1 MEARRAVAA
10 AALHDAT
17 IGPEPPSE
25 PHRAPGRHC
34 CTGAMI
40 PRSAGRRTGWAVGAG
55 FEARPRPRH
64 PANRPRPNGFTTSV
78 PQPGEVACVRRA
90 ETECPVARD
99 PGDLSLGHAHGSP
112 PSPGG
117 CPRHRQAARQRLL
130 PMTGNGPPATVYRGT
145 RRLAE
150 SAAVR
155 RARVRREPRPPTAP
169 ARPQEELG
177 VRSSARGIGIR
188 SSVVAPAPP
197 LPAIC
202 PPDPATSARSDARY
216 RPLPDT
222 PPHRVRRGC
231 PVVVVLED
239 GLAPAAAL
247 VTCRGHGAGGTGRHR
262 GRCRDVVRQR
272 ACGTRSRPA
281 ARWRRA

>member
-117 CPRHRQAARQRLL
+117 CPRHRHRRAPPSRQKSAPVPERSRDERLVAGTDIMDSSLERSAGSSPASAANDRKRATGHGVPRDEATSGVGRGQARTGSERTSPTDGARSASGGIGGPVQRQR
-130 PMTGNGPPATVYRGT
+130 N
-145 RRLAE
+145 
-150 SAAVR
+150 
-155 RARVRREPRPPTAP
+155 
-169 ARPQEELG
+169 
-177 VRSSARGIGIR
+177 
-188 SSVVAPAPP
+188 
-197 LPAIC
+197 
-202 PPDPATSARSDARY
+202 
-216 RPLPDT
+216 
-222 PPHRVRRGC
+222 
-231 PVVVVLED
+231 
-239 GLAPAAAL
+239 
-247 VTCRGHGAGGTGRHR
+247 RHQ
-262 GRCRDVVRQR
+262 V
-272 ACGTRSRPA
+272 
-281 ARWRRA
+281 